1 MNTITAVIGLIIV
14 VALVT
19 YLIISLV
26 DPERFA

>member
-1 MNTITAVIGLIIV
+1 MNTITAVIGLVIV

>member
-14 VALVT
+14 IALVA
-19 YLIISLV
+19 YLVVSLI

>member
-1 MNTITAVIGLIIV
+1 MNTITAVIGLVIV
-14 VALVT
+14 VALVI